1 MADINFDGAFEQWAQ
16 EHGDK
21 FESDPVSFLRLDD
34 WSKIDDPDRRSGYDV
49 EAAFEIAEAHCR
61 ESGAI
66 VNQVVCHMR
75 EQGPVV
81 EGYYLNSLELVYFNF
96 RQSEL
101 PMVIFTVRATYLIG
115 D

>member
-1 MADINFDGAFEQWAQ
+1 MAIPNLLLRSGVDAAVTGTIASLALDATADVIFD
-16 EHGDK
+16 
-21 FESDPVSFLRLDD
+21 L
-34 WSKIDDPDRRSGYDV
+34 DPDRRRGYDV
-49 EAAFEIAEAHCR
+49 DAAFEIAECHCR
-61 ESGAI
+61 ESGAV

-75 EQGPVV
+75 ETGPVV
-81 EGYYLNSLELVYFNF
+81 EGYYLNDLVLVDFNF